1 MKSKNIILLVS
12 SALLASCTMNQN
24 SSTPSTLE
32 DLKKAASA
40 EGSKSSV
47 RYNISGDVAF
57 KGVYDTQKLKT
68 IDIDNLNADINISN
82 LSGGVLKASTDD
94 YKKAKIYAD
103 GSVGKLDYKAYKDGK
118 DLFASFSA
126 YNGNAN
132 AYLTGGSLYADLS
145 KLDLSNAIWNAEVAE
160 AAPSKIL
167 MKDFIGAFSFQGI
180 GFSGFEFS
188 STEIETYVL
197 PLCTFSTSG
206 SSQTATLKLTNEDIQ
221 KTYVSVS
228 YANWMMN
235 VYPTIPSDLQ
245 EAAKSAAY
253 NSFKSDIASIVTAFD
268 MDLALSY
275 DSTGLYSGNLKL
287 DATISPDGA
296 DKAVDKKHV
305 YTYGIDISL
314 NSRTNPSIPSFN
326 PGDYTEVSY

>member
-1 MKSKNIILLVS
+1 MKSKNIVLLVS
-12 SALLASCTMNQN
+12 SALLSSCAMNASTA
-24 SSTPSTLE
+24 SVSTVE
-32 DLKKAASA
+32 DLKKAAAA
-40 EGSKSSV
+40 EGNKSSV
-47 RYNISGDVAF
+47 RYNIAGDVSF
-57 KGVYDTQKLKT
+57 KGVYDTQTLKEV
-68 IDIDNLNADINISN
+68 DIDNLNAEVNISN
-82 LSGGVLKASTDD
+82 LDGGILKASTNA
-94 YKKAKIYAD
+94 YRAANIYMD